1 MRALTL
7 LVVLILSSARAL
19 AADGAAFNAI
29 GYSPDS
35 RYFAFEQYGVQDGS
49 GFPYWD
55 VFVIDLK
62 SNEWVKGSPYRALL
76 ESETAKISA
85 ARDQAR
91 AAAAPALTD
100 LAITEPAELI
110 AANPATEAVPER
122 ERIIFDRWYESL
134 GARSG
139 EKSQLGVRFELS
151 VEKLPLPRPTKCPE
165 GDGDSFGVRVNLKD
179 LQTNTSRVIFE
190 DKSIPDSRNCPL
202 AYDVAA
208 VIAQSG
214 MPVTDRM
221 VALIGVY
228 ARGFEGA
235 NHRFIAVPFTISD

>member
-1 MRALTL
+1 MRIRALFAAL
-7 LVVLILSSARAL
+7 LLGATPAL

-62 SNEWVKGSPYRALL
+62 ANEWVKGSPYRAML
-76 ESETAKISA
+76 ESETAKPSA

-91 AAAAPALTD
+91 AAADPVLKE
-100 LAITEPAELI
+100 LAITEPAELL
-110 AANPATEAVPER
+110 AANPATEPVAER
-122 ERIIFDRWYESL
+122 ERLAFDRFYQSL
-134 GARSG
+134 GARSS
-139 EKSQLGVRFELS
+139 EPSQLGVRFELS
-151 VEKLPLPRPTKCPE
+151 VEKLKLPRQARCPE
-165 GDGDSFGVRVNLKD
+165 GDGDSYGVKVSLTD
-179 LQTNTSRVIFE
+179 TQTKTSRVIYE
-190 DKSIPDSRNCPL
+190 DKAIPESRNCPL

-208 VIAQSG
+208 VVAQSG
-214 MPVTDRM
+214 MPVTDRL

-235 NHRFIAVPFTISD
+235 NHRFIAVPFTLSD

>member
-1 MRALTL
+1 MRVLTL
-7 LVVLILSSARAL
+7 LVVLILGSARAL

-91 AAAAPALTD
+91 AAAAPA
-100 LAITEPAELI
+100 
-110 AANPATEAVPER
+110 
-122 ERIIFDRWYESL
+122 
-134 GARSG
+134 
-139 EKSQLGVRFELS
+139 
-151 VEKLPLPRPTKCPE
+151 
-165 GDGDSFGVRVNLKD
+165 
-179 LQTNTSRVIFE
+179 
-190 DKSIPDSRNCPL
+190 
-202 AYDVAA
+202 
-208 VIAQSG
+208 
-214 MPVTDRM
+214 
-221 VALIGVY
+221 
-228 ARGFEGA
+228 
-235 NHRFIAVPFTISD
+235 

>member
-1 MRALTL
+1 MRALLL
-7 LVVLILSSARAL
+7 LVLLTAGCGRAL
-19 AADGAAFNAI
+19 AADGAAFNPI

-62 SNEWVKGSPYRALL
+62 ANEWVKGSPYRALI
-76 ESETAKISA
+76 ESEQARPAA

-91 AAAAPALTD
+91 AAAAPALNELD
-100 LAITEPAELI
+100 ITQPAELI
-110 AANPATEAVPER
+110 AANPSTEVVPER
-122 ERIIFDRWYESL
+122 ERLTFDRWYESL

-139 EKSQLGVRFELS
+139 QQSQLGVRFELS
-151 VEKLPLPRPTKCPE
+151 VEKTALPRPAQCPP
-165 GDGDSFGVRVNLKD
+165 GDGESHGMRVNLKD
-179 LQTNTSRVIFE
+179 LQTGASRVIHE
-190 DKSIPDSRNCPL
+190 DKTIPDSRNCPA

-208 VIAQSG
+208 VVAQTG
-214 MPVTDRM
+214 MPVTDRL

-228 ARGFEGA
+228 APGFEGL

>member
-1 MRALTL
+1 MRALVL
-7 LVVLILSSARAL
+7 LVLMVLGCSRAL

-62 SNEWVKGSPYRALL
+62 TNEWVKGSPYRAML
-76 ESETAKISA
+76 ESEEAKPAA

-91 AAAAPALTD
+91 AAAAPALKD
-100 LAITEPAELI
+100 LNITEPAELI
-110 AANPATEAVPER
+110 AANPATEVVAER
-122 ERIIFDRWYESL
+122 ERMTFDRWYTSL
-134 GARSG
+134 GSRAAD
-139 EKSQLGVRFELS
+139 KSPLEVRFELA
-151 VEKLPLPRPTKCPE
+151 VETVKLPRPAACPE
-165 GDGDSFGVRVNLKD
+165 GDGDSFGVRVILKD
-179 LQTNTSRVIFE
+179 LQTNTSRAIHE
-190 DKSIPDSRNCPL
+190 DTSIPASRNCPL

-208 VIAQSG
+208 VVAQSG
-214 MPVTDRM
+214 FPVTDRL
-221 VALIGVY
+221 VAIIGVY
-228 ARGFEGA
+228 ARGFEGL

>member
-1 MRALTL
+1 MRALAL
-7 LVVLILSSARAL
+7 LAAILLGSSPAL

-62 SNEWVKGSPYRALL
+62 ANAWVKGSPYRALI
-76 ESETAKISA
+76 ESEEAKPAA

-91 AAAAPALTD
+91 AAAAPALKELD
-100 LAITEPAELI
+100 ITQPAELI

-122 ERIIFDRWYESL
+122 ERLTFDRWYESL
-134 GARSG
+134 GARST

-151 VEKLPLPRPTKCPE
+151 VEKIPLPRPAQCPE
-165 GDGDSFGVRVNLKD
+165 GDGESYGVRVMLKD
-179 LQTNTSRVIFE
+179 LQTGTSRAIHE
-190 DKSIPDSRNCPL
+190 DKTIPDSRNCPA

-208 VIAQSG
+208 VVAQTG
-214 MPVTDRM
+214 FPVTDRM
-221 VALIGVY
+221 VALVGVY
-228 ARGFEGA
+228 ARGFEGL

>member
-1 MRALTL
+1 MRARAFLAAL
-7 LVVLILSSARAL
+7 LLGTTPAL

-62 SNEWVKGSPYRALL
+62 ANEWVKGSPYRALV
-76 ESETAKISA
+76 ESEEAKPAA
-85 ARDQAR
+85 AREQAR
-91 AAAAPALTD
+91 TAAAPSLKELD
-100 LAITEPAELI
+100 ISQPAELV
-110 AANPATEAVPER
+110 AANPATEAVPDR
-122 ERIIFDRWYESL
+122 ERLTFDRWYESG

-151 VEKLPLPRPTKCPE
+151 VEKIPLPRPATCPE
-165 GDGDSFGVRVNLKD
+165 GDGDSFGVRVSLKD
-179 LQTNTSRVIFE
+179 LQTGTSRVIHE
-190 DKSIPDSRNCPL
+190 DKAIPDSRNCPA

-208 VIAQSG
+208 VVAQTG
-214 MPVTDRM
+214 MPVTDRL

-228 ARGFEGA
+228 ARGFEGL

>member
-1 MRALTL
+1 MRGIALITFL
-7 LVVLILSSARAL
+7 FLGSVPAL

-55 VFVIDLK
+55 VFLIDLK
-62 SNEWVKGSPYRALL
+62 ANEWVKGSPYRALI
-76 ESETAKISA
+76 ENEQAKPA
-85 ARDQAR
+85 TARDQAR
-91 AAAAPALTD
+91 AAAAEALKP
-100 LAITEPAELI
+100 ITEPAELI

-122 ERIIFDRWYESL
+122 EHLTFDRWYESL

-139 EKSQLGVRFELS
+139 QKSQLGVRFEIS
-151 VEKLPLPRPTKCPE
+151 VEKIPLPRPAQCPE

-179 LQTNTSRVIFE
+179 LQTGTSRVIHE
-190 DKSIPDSRNCPL
+190 DKSIPESRNCPA

-208 VIAQSG
+208 VVAQSG
-214 MPVTDRM
+214 MPVTDRL

-228 ARGFEGA
+228 ARGFEGL

>member
-1 MRALTL
+1 MRT
-7 LVVLILSSARAL
+7 VLIVLLMVLGCARAL
-19 AADGAAFNAI
+19 AADGAAFNAL

-62 SNEWVKGSPYRALL
+62 ANAWVKGSPYRAMI
-76 ESETAKISA
+76 ESEEAKPAA

-91 AAAAPALTD
+91 AAAAAALKEFD
-100 LAITEPAELI
+100 ITQPAELI

-122 ERIIFDRWYESL
+122 ERLTFDRWYASL
-134 GARSG
+134 GARAN

-151 VEKLPLPRPTKCPE
+151 VEKIALPRPAQCPE
-165 GDGDSFGVRVNLKD
+165 GDGESFGVRVSLKD
-179 LQTNTSRVIFE
+179 LQTGTSRVIHE
-190 DKSIPDSRNCPL
+190 DAAIPDSRNCPA

-208 VIAQSG
+208 VVAQTG
-214 MPVTDRM
+214 FPTTDRL

-228 ARGFEGA
+228 ARGFEGM

>member
-1 MRALTL
+1 MRALAL
-7 LVVLILSSARAL
+7 LAALLIGSAPAF
-19 AADGAAFNAI
+19 AADGAAFNPI

-62 SNEWVKGSPYRALL
+62 SNEWVKGSPYRALV
-76 ESETAKISA
+76 ESEEAKPAA

-91 AAAAPALTD
+91 SAAAASLKALD
-100 LAITEPAELI
+100 ITQPAELI

-122 ERIIFDRWYESL
+122 ERLTFDRWYESL
-134 GARSG
+134 GARST
-139 EKSQLGVRFELS
+139 EKSQLGVRFELA
-151 VEKLPLPRPTKCPE
+151 VEKIPLPRPAKCPE
-165 GDGDSFGVRVNLKD
+165 GDGDSFGVRVILKD
-179 LQTNTSRVIFE
+179 LQTGTSRAIHE
-190 DKSIPDSRNCPL
+190 DKTIPESRNCPA

-208 VIAQSG
+208 VVAQTG
-214 MPVTDRM
+214 FPVTDRL
-221 VALIGVY
+221 VAVIGVY
-228 ARGFEGA
+228 ARGFEGL

>member
-1 MRALTL
+1 MRIIALVAL
-7 LVVLILSSARAL
+7 MVLGSARAL

-55 VFVIDLK
+55 IFVVDLK
-62 SNEWVKGSPYRALL
+62 SNDWVQGSPYRALI
-76 ESETAKISA
+76 ESEQAKPA
-85 ARDQAR
+85 TARDQAR
-91 AAAAPALTD
+91 AAAAPALKELD
-100 LAITEPAELI
+100 ITLPAELI
-110 AANPATEAVPER
+110 AATPATEAVPER
-122 ERIIFDRWYESL
+122 ERLIFDRWYESL
-134 GARSG
+134 GARTS

-151 VEKLPLPRPTKCPE
+151 VEKIPLPRPAKCPE
-165 GDGDSFGVRVNLKD
+165 GDGDSFGVRVSLKD
-179 LQTNTSRVIFE
+179 LQTDTSRVIHE
-190 DKSIPDSRNCPL
+190 DKAIPDSRNCPT

-208 VIAQSG
+208 VVAQSG
-214 MPVTDRM
+214 MPVTDRL

-228 ARGFEGA
+228 ARGFEGL

>member
-1 MRALTL
+1 MRALAIFASL
-7 LVVLILSSARAL
+7 AIASAPAL

-76 ESETAKISA
+76 ESETVKPAA
-85 ARDQAR
+85 ARDQAH
-91 AAAAPALTD
+91 AAAAPALKE
-100 LAITEPAELI
+100 LEITQPAELI
-110 AANPATEAVPER
+110 AANPATEAVPDR
-122 ERIIFDRWYESL
+122 ERLTFDRFYESL
-134 GARSG
+134 GARAG
-139 EKSQLGVRFELS
+139 EKSQLGVRFELT
-151 VEKLPLPRPTKCPE
+151 VEKIPLPRPAKCPE
-165 GDGDSFGVRVNLKD
+165 GDGESYGVRVILKD
-179 LQTNTSRVIFE
+179 LQTGTSRSIHE
-190 DKSIPDSRNCPL
+190 DKAIPDSRNCPA

-208 VIAQSG
+208 VVAQTG
-214 MPVTDRM
+214 FPVTDRL

-228 ARGFEGA
+228 ARGFEGL

>member
-1 MRALTL
+1 MRALALIAL
-7 LVVLILSSARAL
+7 LVLGSARAL

-62 SNEWVKGSPYRALL
+62 SNEWVKGSPYRALI
-76 ESETAKISA
+76 ESEESKPAA

-91 AAAAPALTD
+91 KAAEATLKD
-100 LAITEPAELI
+100 LDITQPAELI

-122 ERIIFDRWYESL
+122 ERLTFDRWYASM
-134 GARSG
+134 GARST

-151 VEKLPLPRPTKCPE
+151 VEKIPLPRPAKCPE
-165 GDGDSFGVRVNLKD
+165 GDGDSFGVRVSLKD
-179 LQTNTSRVIFE
+179 LQTETTRVIHE
-190 DKSIPDSRNCPL
+190 DKAIPDSRNCPA

-208 VIAQSG
+208 VVAQSG
-214 MPVTDRM
+214 MPVTDRL

-228 ARGFEGA
+228 ARGFEGL

>member
-1 MRALTL
+1 MRAPAL
-7 LVVLILSSARAL
+7 LAALLIGSTPVL

-62 SNEWVKGSPYRALL
+62 SNEWVKGSPYRALI
-76 ESETAKISA
+76 ESEESKPAA
-85 ARDQAR
+85 ARDQAH
-91 AAAAPALTD
+91 AAAAAALKD
-100 LAITEPAELI
+100 LDITQPAELI

-122 ERIIFDRWYESL
+122 ERLTLDRFYESL
-134 GARSG
+134 GARST
-139 EKSQLGVRFELS
+139 EKSQLGVRFELA
-151 VEKLPLPRPTKCPE
+151 VEKIPLPRPPKCPE
-165 GDGDSFGVRVNLKD
+165 GDGDSFGVRVILKD
-179 LQTNTSRVIFE
+179 LQTGTSRAIHE
-190 DKSIPDSRNCPL
+190 DKSIPESRNCPA

-208 VIAQSG
+208 VVAQTG
-214 MPVTDRM
+214 FPVTDRL

-228 ARGFEGA
+228 ARGFEGL

>member
-1 MRALTL
+1 MRAAAVFAA
-7 LVVLILSSARAL
+7 LVIGSAPAL
-19 AADGAAFNAI
+19 AADGAAFNPI

-55 VFVIDLK
+55 VFVVDLK
-62 SNEWVKGSPYRALL
+62 ANEWVKGSPYRALI
-76 ESETAKISA
+76 ESEEAKPAA
-85 ARDQAR
+85 AREQAR
-91 AAAAPALTD
+91 AAAAEALKP
-100 LAITEPAELI
+100 LTEPAELI

-122 ERIIFDRWYESL
+122 ERLTFDRWYESL
-134 GARSG
+134 GARAG

-151 VEKLPLPRPTKCPE
+151 VEKIPLPRPPKCPE
-165 GDGDSFGVRVNLKD
+165 GDGDSFGVRVSLKD
-179 LQTNTSRVIFE
+179 LQTGTTRVIHE
-190 DKSIPDSRNCPL
+190 DKTIPDSRNCPA

-208 VIAQSG
+208 VVAQSG
-214 MPVTDRM
+214 MPVTDRL

-228 ARGFEGA
+228 ARGFEGL

>member
-1 MRALTL
+1 MRVLALL
-7 LVVLILSSARAL
+7 ALMIFGAARAL

-55 VFVIDLK
+55 IFVVDLK
-62 SNEWVKGSPYRALL
+62 TNEWVKGSPYRAML
-76 ESETAKISA
+76 ESEEAKPAA

-91 AAAAPALTD
+91 AAAAATLKD
-100 LAITEPAELI
+100 LDITQPAELI
-110 AANPATEAVPER
+110 AANPATEAVPAR
-122 ERIIFDRWYESL
+122 ERLTFDRWYESL
-134 GARSG
+134 GARAS

-151 VEKLPLPRPTKCPE
+151 VETIPLPRSARCPE
-165 GDGDSFGVRVNLKD
+165 GDGDSFGVRVSLKD
-179 LQTNTSRVIFE
+179 LQTGTSRVIHE
-190 DKSIPDSRNCPL
+190 DKDIPDSRNCPA

-208 VIAQSG
+208 VVAQTG
-214 MPVTDRM
+214 FPTTDRL

-228 ARGFEGA
+228 ARGFEGM